1 MLNTSTPP
9 TIPSRRTHRTYTA
22 QFKADLVAQ
31 CLRPGVSIVALAGK
45 HGMNVNVL
53 HRWLR
58 EYERQGAHRPSGL
71 TAPPPT
77 RTAAIEF
84 VPVQLPS
91 PACAEGT
98 DQRVSIELRKGAL
111 TLTVSWRWVSP
122 MLPLICLTCLTMQ
135 TRKYRCC
142 SRVRGTIKHQTQF

>member
-9 TIPSRRTHRTYTA
+9 TIPARRTHRTYTA

-31 CLRPGVSIVALAGK
+31 CLTPGVSISALAGS

-58 EYERQGAHRPSGL
+58 EYERQGAHRLAGQPCVSNLTPS
-71 TAPPPT
+71 AP
-77 RTAAIEF
+77 IEF
-84 VPVQLPS
+84 IPLQLPA
-91 PACAEGT
+91 PACGEAK

-111 TLTVSWRWVSP
+111 TLTVSW
-122 MLPLICLTCLTMQ
+122 PLSALADLQAWTAALL
-135 TRKYRCC
+135 R
-142 SRVRGTIKHQTQF
+142 